1 MKKIKGF
8 TIIEL
13 MIVVAIIGIIAA
25 IGYPSYTT
33 YLHKAGRAE
42 GSALLLDVMEK
53 QEQYYRRNRTYTV
66 ELTDLGLTGVV
77 ETERY
82 KIVSPMEACANTT
95 IRRCVLITAD
105 SQGKQPADQ
114 DLTLTSTGE
123 KNAHWD

>member
-1 MKKIKGF
+1 M
-8 TIIEL
+8 IEM

-25 IGYPSYTT
+25 IGYPSYTN

-82 KIVSPMEACANTT
+82 KIVGPMEACAGTT
-95 IRRCVLITAD
+95 IRRCVLIKAD

-114 DLTLTSTGE
+114 DLTLSSRGE

>member
-1 MKKIKGF
+1 MVTNCMKKFKGF

-25 IGYPSYTT
+25 IGFPSYTT
-33 YLHKAGRAE
+33 NLHKAGRAE

-95 IRRCVLITAD
+95 IRRCVLICLLYTSPSPRD
-105 SQGKQPADQ
+105 S
-114 DLTLTSTGE
+114 
-123 KNAHWD
+123 